1 MPELIVYRSNALMSV
16 RSRFDATRDVVMPAN
31 LAYPEGMVGLW
42 HSGLPQVSLVP
53 STATDAQ
60 VWPVMSAV
68 GTRIHDTSDD
78 NCPINTGWSY
88 VGGNHGYNV
97 GNQIVVAN
105 HGKTTAD
112 VGSQWS
118 DGTRIF
124 TLLAV
129 TNASSLLFGNPYT
142 VVDGI
147 AQGARVKP
155 TGPLTHVSGATN
167 RTTVPITGLTPDVQI
182 RPATHSHTVAVELDG
197 RPVPDGRSTGLELVI
212 RESYLI
218 PTYQGMI
225 DTARANVGTPIATI
239 MPRIPSLCR
248 IANVYRW
255 SPGGGL
261 LVTQTVT
268 ALTRF
273 TLNAGVTQCTP
284 LTPVTGG
291 SRRQFMP
298 NVEVAGGLNWSVWA
312 NIDTLAALTDVTPA
326 ALVDRTMPA
335 GSMTQWVVSGGGVQQ
350 WGIAVGLLPVA
361 DGVPQVR
368 ARYTTAK
375 SWFISASLKKN
386 YPQLVWGR
394 TLAAGES
401 VTGTAY
407 RRYLAPPS
415 TATELVVS
423 AGDDDFVVIERVGT
437 AAQAVLA
444 APQLFHRLLVPVGAT
459 NLTVPDRVT
468 VAGVPYAVPVSPG
481 YGMWR
486 ADPDEALPQ
495 SLPGAYRTRG
505 GYFLV
510 RSGPTVESTCTGA
523 YQRLLLHPFFLA
535 EPVPVDRAC
544 VEVTRVGTGVLRHGV
559 YAHDPATGRP
569 ALLGPVADFG
579 TVAVTTV
586 GVKESVL
593 GAPVLLPAGWH
604 WYGQVWQVSGVTA
617 PTVRAGGGGCA
628 TVLNLGSTAAAM
640 TGDRFG
646 YEATAVTGALGAI
659 TIGGVHQFP
668 PPQVAYR
675 RA

>member
-1 MPELIVYRSNALMSV
+1 MAELIVYRSNALMSV
-16 RSRFDATRDVVMPAN
+16 RSRIDATRDVVMPVN
-31 LAYPEGMVGLW
+31 LAYAESMVGLW

-97 GNQIVVAN
+97 GNQIVVTN

-129 TNASSLLFGNPYT
+129 TNANSLLFGNPYT
-142 VVDGI
+142 IVDGI
-147 AQGARVKP
+147 AQGARVRP
-155 TGPLTHVSGATN
+155 AAPLTHVSGATN

-197 RPVPDGRSTGLELVI
+197 RPVPAGRSTGQELVI
-212 RESYLI
+212 RESYVI

-225 DTARANVGTPIATI
+225 DTARARIGTPIATI
-239 MPRIPSLCR
+239 MPQLPSLCR
-248 IANVYRW
+248 ISNEYRW
-255 SPGGGL
+255 SPGGSL
-261 LVTQTVT
+261 IVAQTVT
-268 ALTRF
+268 ALSRF
-273 TLNAGVTQCTP
+273 TLNAGVTQCGP
-284 LTPVTGG
+284 LTPVAGG
-291 SRRQFMP
+291 TRRQFMP
-298 NVEVAGGLNWSVWA
+298 NVGVAGGLNWSVWA
-312 NIDTLAALTDVTPA
+312 NIDTLTALTDFTPA
-326 ALVDRTMPA
+326 TLRNRLMPA
-335 GSMTQWVVSGGGVQQ
+335 SSMTQWVVSGGGVQQ

-361 DGVPQVR
+361 DGEPEIRV
-368 ARYTTAK
+368 RYTTAK
-375 SWFISASLKKN
+375 GWFISSSLKKN

-415 TATELVVS
+415 TATEIVVS
-423 AGDDDFVVIERVGT
+423 ADGQDFVVIERVGT
-437 AAQAVLA
+437 VAQAEMAV
-444 APQLFHRLLVPVGAT
+444 PQLFHRLLVPVGPT
-459 NLTVPDRVT
+459 NLDVPDRVT
-468 VAGVPYAVPVSPG
+468 VDGIPYAVPVSPG
-481 YGMWR
+481 YGTWR
-486 ADPDEALPQ
+486 AEPDRAASGP
-495 SLPGAYRTRG
+495 LPGATGPRG
-505 GYFLV
+505 SYFLV
-510 RSGPTVESTCTGA
+510 RSGPTLSRTCTGT
-523 YQRLLLHPFFLA
+523 YQRLLLHPVFLA
-535 EPVPVDRAC
+535 EPTPVDRAC
-544 VEVTRVGTGVLRHGV
+544 VEVTVAGTGVLRHGV

-569 ALLGPVADFG
+569 AVLGPIADFG
-579 TVAVTTV
+579 TVAVTSV
-586 GVKESVL
+586 GVQESVL
-593 GAPVLLPAGWH
+593 GAPVVLPAGWH
-604 WYGQVWQVSGVTA
+604 WYAHVWQASGTTPPAVRASGVGA
-617 PTVRAGGGGCA
+617 A
-628 TVLNLGSTAAAM
+628 TTLNLGAGAAAM

-646 YEATAVTGALGAI
+646 YEVTGVTGALGAI
-659 TIGGVHQFP
+659 TISGVHQFP